1 MDRKILILLLLF
13 IIIFEYQFIYSP
25 NKRKIKNL
33 EALIEKK
40 EKEYREFLEL
50 CEKYKN
56 LKKDEMVSFKIV
68 DKNFSF
74 FTYLNNLID
83 KFNLKGN
90 VGEIKILPSEELSGY
105 NLEKIQFNLNL
116 INLEQLLSILEMIEK
131 TKGVY
136 ITRFE
141 ISRDKNK
148 PYLLNLSMIITC
160 LKKKEDLK
168 WKILFIL

>member
-168 WKILFIL
+168 